1 MAHRKAHRTVFQVAL
16 KPALQTARQTA
27 NLLARV
33 LVLMSLLAVIGNAA
47 RAQAQETDYTLRVDV
62 QQKGSTFATAVSFR
76 LPLRMCQAWR
86 FLVDYESAKRIPGVI
101 ESKFTRLSD
110 NKVRVERV
118 MKDRILLFP
127 IQMRSVMEY
136 RELPEQGT
144 DFVQIEGEAKS
155 HKGTWRLEAKG
166 DGTLFLYN
174 AVSEPDSSLP
184 MSVIQYFVHKRLHSS
199 FAAMAE
205 QGAGRRNAPCG

>member
-1 MAHRKAHRTVFQVAL
+1 MALAARLTAVVCMGHLAL
-16 KPALQTARQTA
+16 AGAQTAPY
-27 NLLARV
+27 NL
-33 LVLMSLLAVIGNAA
+33 
-47 RAQAQETDYTLRVDV
+47 QVDV
-62 QQKGSTFATAVSFR
+62 LQKDRTFVTQASFL
-76 LPLRMCQAWR
+76 LPLQPCQAWR
-86 FLVDYESAKRIPGVI
+86 YITDYDAAQNIPGIVS
-101 ESKFTRLSD
+101 SKTTRLEER
-110 NKVRVERV
+110 KVRVERV

-136 RELPEQGT
+136 REQPELGT
-144 DFVQIEGEAKS
+144 DFAQIEGEAKS

-174 AVSEPDSSLP
+174 AISEPDSSLP

>member
-1 MAHRKAHRTVFQVAL
+1 MNSVNACNRLICRLGRSWVWAVCLAASNAVWAQDDPYR
-16 KPALQTARQTA
+16 LQ
-27 NLLARV
+27 
-33 LVLMSLLAVIGNAA
+33 
-47 RAQAQETDYTLRVDV
+47 VDV
-62 QQKGSTFATAVSFR
+62 RQEGGAFNTQASFK
-76 LPLRMCQAWR
+76 LPLSLCQAWR
-86 FLVDYESAKRIPGVI
+86 YITDYDAAQNIPGIVS
-101 ESKFTRLSD
+101 SKTTRLEER
-110 NKVRVERV
+110 KVRVERV

-205 QGAGRRNAPCG
+205 QGARPAQ